1 MKVREDHVAPLL
13 ASFLITP
20 QALGTRGLLLRSYF
34 VIHRCY
40 YVTVF
45 SLAQE
50 PPKDEGVGRMGGHY
64 TWGY

>member
-1 MKVREDHVAPLL
+1 MKVREDHVSPFL

-20 QALGTRGLLLRSYF
+20 QALGTHGLLLRSYF

-40 YVTVF
+40 YVTVS

-50 PPKDEGVGRMGGHY
+50 PPKDEGAGRMGGHS